1 MNQLRSGY
9 LPIVRSYW
17 LDTSTGEPYPPLA
30 GTAKADVAVI
40 GGGVAGVCCAWEL
53 SRAGRDVILLE
64 AGRLLSGVTGHT
76 TAKLTAQHTLLYH
89 RLSRET
95 ARLYAQAQTD
105 AIEHVA
111 AQKIECDLEF
121 LPAYAYSSDVDEIR
135 KEAEAE
141 EAAGLA
147 ASFVT
152 EVPLPGASGRAA
164 VKVEGQAQ
172 FHPLRYLRAL
182 AADVPRIHE
191 NSRVVDID
199 GGTVKTDGGAT
210 VNADVVV
217 VATHFPILDKVAL
230 VPRLS
235 VRRDPVIA
243 APIPSSLDPQ
253 GMFITREEGLRS
265 VRTAPFESGRLLI
278 VTGETYAPGE
288 PGVRQRITTLAS
300 WASERFGVT
309 EFPYVWSAHDFNTA
323 DGVPFIGHF
332 PGFGDNVFVATGFGG
347 WGMTNGVAAGRLIA
361 SLVDGEPLPW
371 AKIFDPKRLNLKES
385 ITGVM
390 RNAANAVGHLLGD
403 RTQTPRL
410 QLLEEDVPPGEGRV
424 LMVDE
429 RRIAIYHDPRG
440 GFRAVSATCTHLG
453 CVVGFNDAEATWDC
467 PCHGSRF
474 ALDGSIISGP
484 ALKPLAPEQLP
495 E

>member
-1 MNQLRSGY
+1 M
-9 LPIVRSYW
+9 RSYW
-17 LDTSTGEPYPPLA
+17 LETSEGKTYPPLA
-30 GTAKADVAVI
+30 GTATAGVVVI

-53 SRAGRDVILLE
+53 TRAGHDVILLE

-89 RLSRET
+89 RLSAET

-105 AIEHVA
+105 ALEHVA
-111 AQKIECDLEF
+111 AQGIDCDLER

-135 KEAEAE
+135 REVEAEK
-141 EAAGLA
+141 AAGLD
-147 ASFVT
+147 ASFVAD
-152 EVPLPGASGRAA
+152 VPLPESSGKAA
-164 VKVEGQAQ
+164 VRMDGQAQ

-182 AADVPRIHE
+182 AADLPRVHE

-199 GGTVKTDGGAT
+199 GGTVTTAGGAT
-210 VNADVVV
+210 VNADIVV
-217 VATHFPILDKVAL
+217 VATQFPILDKVAL

-235 VRRDPVIA
+235 VRRESVIA
-243 APIPSSLDPQ
+243 APIAASLDPQ
-253 GMFITREEGLRS
+253 GMFITRDEGLRS

-278 VTGETYAPGE
+278 VTGETYTPGE
-288 PGVRQRITTLAS
+288 SGVRQRIATLAN

-309 EFPYVWSAHDFNTA
+309 EFPYVWSAHDFATA

-332 PGFGDNVFVATGFGG
+332 PGMGLPGIGDNVFVATGFGG

-361 SLVDGEPLPW
+361 SLVDNKPLPW
-371 AKIFDPKRLNLKES
+371 AKIFDPKRVHLKET
-385 ITGVM
+385 IVGVM
-390 RNAANAVGHLLGD
+390 RNAADAVSHMFGD
-403 RTQTPRL
+403 RTKTPRL
-410 QLLEEDVPPGEGRV
+410 ELLTDIPPGEGGV

-429 RRIAIYHDPRG
+429 RRLAVYHDPRG
-440 GFRAVSATCTHLG
+440 GFRAVAATCTHLG

-474 ALDGSIISGP
+474 GLDGSIISGP
-484 ALKPLAPEQLP
+484 ALKPLEPEQLP